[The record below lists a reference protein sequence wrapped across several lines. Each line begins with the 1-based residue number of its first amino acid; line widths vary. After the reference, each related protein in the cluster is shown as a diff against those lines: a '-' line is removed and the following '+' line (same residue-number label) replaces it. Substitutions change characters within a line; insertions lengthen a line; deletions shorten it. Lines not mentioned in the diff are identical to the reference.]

1 MNEFQLHPQLAADTQ
16 CLGEFPLSLVLLAN
30 DCQYP
35 WLILVPKRA
44 DIREIHHLS
53 EADQQTLMCESCAV
67 ACLMESVLAAEKIN
81 VAALGN
87 MVPQLHLHHV
97 ARFSTDAAWPAPIWG
112 KHPAIVYANLGDEVA
127 LWQQRLSKVDGFT
140 PEQCA

>member
-1 MNEFQLHPQLAADTQ
+1 MSEFHLHPQLAADTQ
-16 CLGEFPLSLVLLAN
+16 CVGELPLSLVLLAN

-53 EADQQTLMCESCAV
+53 EADQQQLMRESCAV
-67 ACLMESVLAAEKIN
+67 ASLMELGLDAEKIN

-112 KHPAIVYANLGDEVA
+112 KHTAIAYPNLSQEAA
-127 LWQQRLSKVDGFT
+127 LWQHRLRKVDDFT
-140 PEQCA
+140 PAQYA